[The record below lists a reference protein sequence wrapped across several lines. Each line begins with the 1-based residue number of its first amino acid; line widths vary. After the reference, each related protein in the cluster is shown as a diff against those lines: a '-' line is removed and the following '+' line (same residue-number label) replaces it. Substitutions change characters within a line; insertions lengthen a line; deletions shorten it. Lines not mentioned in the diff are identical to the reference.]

1 MKAALWY
8 ARKDIRIETV
18 PDPGPPG
25 PGEVILKVSS
35 CGICGT
41 DLEEYLSG
49 PIFMPVDKPNP
60 LTGDQVPLILG
71 HEFAG
76 EVVEVG
82 RDVPYK
88 PGDRLAPDT
97 LIPCGECYYC
107 QRHELSLCDNL
118 AILGLMAHGGL
129 AEYCKVPIAMCIEV
143 PQGLSLEYA
152 ALAEPLSVAVRA
164 VRKSRLR
171 IGETVAIFGGGT
183 IGLFCLQIAVSAGA
197 SAVYM
202 VEPVAQRR
210 ALALELG
217 ATGVIDPKAT
227 DVVEELRRLTK
238 IGPDVVLEACGVPEV
253 TPTTI
258 AAARKAG
265 RIVLIGIPGSKS
277 TFNFLDVVVTEK
289 EVIGSFSHVYDE
301 DFSTALSLIAEGRIH
316 AEKLITHRIPLDRL
330 VEDGLHRLE
339 NHPLDTLKILV
350 KPHELANV

>member
-1 MKAALWY
+1 MKAALWH
-8 ARKDIRIETV
+8 ARNDVRIETV
-18 PDPGPPG
+18 PEPGPPG

-41 DLEEYLSG
+41 DLEEFVAG

-60 LTGDQVPLILG
+60 LTGDQVPLIMG

-88 PGDRLAPDT
+88 SGTYLAPDT
-97 LIPCGECYYC
+97 IISCGECYYC
-107 QRHELSLCDNL
+107 KRHQLTLCDNL

-129 AEYCKVPIAMCIEV
+129 AEYCKVPISMCIEL
-143 PQGLSLEYA
+143 PASLSLEYA

-164 VRKSRLR
+164 VRKSRLT

-197 SAVYM
+197 SAVYV
-202 VEPVAQRR
+202 VEPVPQRR
-210 ALALELG
+210 ALAMQLG
-217 ATGVIDPKAT
+217 ATGVIDPRAT
-227 DVVEELRRLTK
+227 DPVEELRKLTR
-238 IGPDVVLEACGVPEV
+238 IGPDVVLEACGVAEV

-258 AAARKAG
+258 DAARKQG
-265 RIVLIGIPGSKS
+265 RIVLLGIPGSKS
-277 TFNFLDVVVTEK
+277 SINFFNVVVTEK
-289 EVIGSFSHVYDE
+289 EVIGSMSHVYDE
-301 DFSTALSLIAEGRIH
+301 DFYTALRLIAEGRID

-330 VEDGLHRLE
+330 VEDGLKRLE
-339 NHPLDTLKILV
+339 HHPLDTLKILV
-350 KPHELANV
+350 QPHEA